1 MLVVWIIK
9 FVGWVNILNMS
20 YFVRFILMVG
30 LIIGGVVFVSS
41 LIDIVVL
48 FVGESVFVKE
58 ALVSIKVLLKGGIVL
73 VVGGFGVVIVV
84 KIVGKFVRNNVFIKG
99 V

>member
-58 ALVSIKVLLKGGIVL
+58 VLVSIKVLLKGGIVL